1 LARLGALA
9 AADMPNGLISALVF
23 GGLGAVMAFLV
34 LAGFSPERKSAWESL
49 VLSSGLAAFGVSFV
63 LWRFFC
69 SPDRLISTRRGGLV
83 GVLTGLLAHPVAWYL
98 TIVWSYA
105 IGERSS
111 LGDRMMN
118 PLEGVPGCFVFA
130 LWSILLM
137 GWLTVP
143 AGGIA
148 GWMLGRALRPH

>member
-1 LARLGALA
+1 
-9 AADMPNGLISALVF
+9 M
-23 GGLGAVMAFLV
+23 
-34 LAGFSPERKSAWESL
+34 
-49 VLSSGLAAFGVSFV
+49 SFV